1 MVLSALGKQ
10 EEALQEV
17 QKARDVQSKLFK
29 NHPKMQVYLLDLSR
43 TCLKRGSILAQMN
56 KFDKS
61 VNDLDEGIALADR
74 LLRDDPRHPQ
84 VLSYLVTGLR
94 ERAKVQTRLA
104 RYRDAEADWNR
115 ASQ

>member
-1 MVLSALGKQ
+1 
-10 EEALQEV
+10 
-17 QKARDVQSKLFK
+17 
-29 NHPKMQVYLLDLSR
+29 
-43 TCLKRGSILAQMN
+43 MN

-115 ASQ
+115 ALTITPAPQRIELRLERAVALARRGIPACG